1 MPSTKPRHNL
11 HLDEDLTRRLM
22 ALAAKPGM
30 SKAGIISAALRSY
43 LDKEGAGVLD
53 DLLQTR
59 MNRFSGQL
67 DRLERDQRIVVQT
80 LAEFVRHHFLVTAA
94 PPESELASRRAQ
106 AEARYQSFIETV
118 GRQLAAGRQPKPSTA
133 ALEAAE

>member
-1 MPSTKPRHNL
+1 MPSNKPRHNL
-11 HLDEDLTRRLM
+11 HLDADLTRRLT

-30 SKAGIISAALRSY
+30 SKARIIEAALQSY
-43 LDKEGAGVLD
+43 FEREGAEALD
-53 DLLQTR
+53 SLLQTR
-59 MNRFSGQL
+59 MNRLSGQL
-67 DRLERDQRIVVQT
+67 ERLERDQRITLQT

-118 GRQLAAGRQPKPSTA
+118 GRQLAAGRQSKTA
-133 ALEAAE
+133 VTLEAAE

>member
-1 MPSTKPRHNL
+1 MPSSKPRHNL
-11 HLDEDLTRRLM
+11 HLDEDLTLRLM

-43 LDKEGAGVLD
+43 LDKEGADVLD
-53 DLLQTR
+53 HLLQTR
-59 MNRFSGQL
+59 LNRLSGQL

-118 GRQLAAGRQPKPSTA
+118 GRQLAAGRQPKGPPA

>member
-43 LDKEGAGVLD
+43 LDKEGADVLD
-53 DLLQTR
+53 HLLQTR
-59 MNRFSGQL
+59 LNRLSGQL

-94 PPESELASRRAQ
+94 PPDSELASRRAQ

-118 GRQLAAGRQPKPSTA
+118 GRQLAAGRQPKVPA
-133 ALEAAE
+133 ANLEAAE

>member
-11 HLDEDLTRRLM
+11 HLDEDLTRRLGV
-22 ALAAKPGM
+22 LAGKPGM
-30 SKAGIISAALRSY
+30 SKARIISAALRSY
-43 LDKEGAGVLD
+43 LDKEGAEALD
-53 DLLQTR
+53 SLLQTR
-59 MNRFSGQL
+59 LNRLSGQL
-67 DRLERDQRIVVQT
+67 DRVERDQRIVVQT

-118 GRQLAAGRQPKPSTA
+118 GRQLAAGRQPKMPTA
-133 ALEAAE
+133 SLEAAE